1 MAIGN
6 PCHARVRDCQ
16 ELGCN
21 HGQGTER
28 RSCNTAPCQAPPTH
42 APAPPP
48 THAPAPPPTQPAPII
63 IYKDLAPAP
72 TPAPLLSGEIKYEN
86 RKGDIHI

>member
-1 MAIGN
+1 MC
-6 PCHARVRDCQ
+6 CHRKFVCEKIVYHRQ
-16 ELGCN
+16 
-21 HGQGTER
+21 TIKR
-28 RSCNTAPCQAPPTH
+28 RSCSTSSCNATQ
-42 APAPPP
+42 PPP